1 MAIPFDLDSQEVRGD
16 PVLAQKDVF
25 VDFWAATVAAAWSND
40 GSLVYL
46 EGNYEDTLVRVDRSG
61 REKSLFDE
69 RGVFFWPRLSSN
81 GRRLTVTAVDRNSPD
96 IWIGDLD
103 RGTLTRLTFGGDSLQ
118 SVWAP
123 GGDWIVYRTYFDEH
137 TNLFRKAADGSGEQE
152 LLLSSPHD
160 KYPSSFSP
168 DGRYLAYTED
178 QPGGESNISL
188 LPLSGQDEPHGFLK
202 TAFIERG
209 MEISPDG
216 NWAAYQSDESGT
228 FEIYIRPF
236 PDRGEKLQVSVNGG
250 QFPVW
255 SRDGKELFF
264 QNEGKL
270 LAVSI
275 QRGPRFQI
283 STPQVVLESPHLLRA
298 LARNYDVF
306 PDGQSFLMVKT
317 KHPAYTTELH
327 VILNWFEELKRL
339 VPTGN

>member
-1 MAIPFDLDSQEVRGD
+1 
-16 PVLAQKDVF
+16 
-25 VDFWAATVAAAWSND
+25 VA
-40 GSLVYL
+40 
-46 EGNYEDTLVRVDRSG
+46 
-61 REKSLFDE
+61 
-69 RGVFFWPRLSSN
+69 
-81 GRRLTVTAVDRNSPD
+81 VTAVDRNSPD

-103 RGTLTRLTFGGDSLQ
+103 RGTMTRLTFGGDSLQ

-123 GGDWIVYRTYFDEH
+123 GDDWIVYRTYFEEH
-137 TNLFRKAADGSGEQE
+137 TNLYRKAADGSGEQE
-152 LLLSSPHD
+152 LLLSTPHD
-160 KYPSSFSP
+160 KAPSSFSP

-178 QPGGESNISL
+178 RSGSETDISL
-188 LPLSGQDEPHGFLK
+188 LPLIGQDEPHDFLK
-202 TAFIERG
+202 TPFTEG
-209 MEISPDG
+209 EMEISPDG
-216 NWAAYQSDESGT
+216 KWAAYQSDESGT

-236 PDRGEKLQVSVNGG
+236 PERGVKIQVSVDGG

-275 QRGPRFQI
+275 KGGPRLQI
-283 STPQVVLESPHLLRA
+283 STPQVVLESQHLLRA

-327 VILNWFEELKRL
+327 VIFNWFEELKRL
-339 VPTGN
+339 VPPN